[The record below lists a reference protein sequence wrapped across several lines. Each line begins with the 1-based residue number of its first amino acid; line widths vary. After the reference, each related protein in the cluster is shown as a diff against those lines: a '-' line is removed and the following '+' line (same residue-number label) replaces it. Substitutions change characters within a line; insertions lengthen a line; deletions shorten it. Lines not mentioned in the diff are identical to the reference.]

1 VSKLKGKSAL
11 VTGSGR
17 GIGRAI
23 ALKLASEGASVVI
36 NDLEDEAAAETAE
49 AVRALGAKAAI
60 CTGDVTADDFAERFI
75 NTAIDSFGGIDI
87 IVNNAGYTW
96 DNVVQKMSDEQW
108 DAMMDV
114 HTKAPFRII
123 RAAADFIREAAK
135 REAEDGQAQCRKVVN
150 ISSISGLFG
159 NAGQLNYAAAKSA
172 LVGMT
177 KSLGKEWGRYN
188 VTVNCVAFGLIETR
202 MTKALSDG
210 VDDLVDVG
218 GREIKAG
225 IQPEMIDTIK
235 SLTPLGRAGTT
246 EDAANAVYLLC
257 IPESDF
263 ITGQVLIASGGLA
276 L

>member
-1 VSKLKGKSAL
+1 MTLK
-11 VTGSGR
+11 TR
-17 GIGRAI
+17 PP
-23 ALKLASEGASVVI
+23 LKPQRRCGHW
-36 NDLEDEAAAETAE
+36 
-49 AVRALGAKAAI
+49 AKAAI

>member
-23 ALKLASEGASVVI
+23 ALKLATEGANIVI
-36 NDLEDEAAAETAE
+36 NDLEDEAAGETAE
-49 AVRALGAKAAI
+49 AVRALGAQAAI
-60 CTGDVTADDFAERFI
+60 CTGDVTADDFPERFI
-75 NTAIDSFGGIDI
+75 KTSIDSFGGIDI

-114 HTKAPFRII
+114 HAKAPFRII

-135 REAEDGQAQCRKVVN
+135 REAEEGRIRCRKVVN
-150 ISSISGLFG
+150 ISSISGLYG

-177 KSLGKEWGRYN
+177 KTLGKEWGRYN

-210 VDDLVDVG
+210 EDDLIDVA

-225 IQPEMIDTIK
+225 IQPEMIETIK
-235 SLTPLGRAGTT
+235 NLTPLGRAGTT
-246 EDAANAVYLLC
+246 EDAANAVYLMC